1 MVGYLLIR
9 LIKPP
14 YILFIEYIAFG
25 KLRIEA
31 VQSSRHAFRVRL
43 SVTYRLQS
51 LGIDARRYEVI
62 YHRLSATLRKCDI
75 ILLRSFTVGV
85 CDKFNRYI
93 GIVVQHLRQ
102 RIESLP
108 RLGTQCRLVK
118 IVEYIVDD
126 IGPGKRC
133 KHEIHRIFG
142 ILFSVIGDELL
153 LCIQISGSSREHHV
167 THSALQRQ

>member
-1 MVGYLLIR
+1 MDNTWKFGSSIYLVGYLLIR

-102 RIESLP
+102 QIEPAATRDAMSPCQNRRIY
-108 RLGTQCRLVK
+108 CR
-118 IVEYIVDD
+118 
-126 IGPGKRC
+126 
-133 KHEIHRIFG
+133 
-142 ILFSVIGDELL
+142 
-153 LCIQISGSSREHHV
+153 
-167 THSALQRQ
+167 